1 MFCRNWSEDVV
12 GRSVKC
18 RKGLDVKVERSR
30 SRLEEASAPATE
42 KYQRRFQ
49 YKVWNEQSHRDYAN
63 HQCPNSMTISWPSR
77 KRVLSFKE
85 KYTFTTALE
94 GGKVR
99 WCRSWPFWEMQER
112 PCGDKG
118 RRGVNDASAPEKE
131 SSIKKNCK
139 ISGTPGLNWPK
150 SRPFPGHSGILV
162 WIWTK
167 SRILDLFGLVAKL
180 SSVHTGPP
188 LGLQNLFHI
197 FEESEGFP
205 RRGTRLTCHGF

>member
-1 MFCRNWSEDVV
+1 MFCRSWSEDVV

-112 PCGDKG
+112 PCGNKG

-139 ISGTPGLNWPK
+139 ISGTETELHFPEPR
-150 SRPFPGHSGILV
+150 SQRPMRAK
-162 WIWTK
+162 IWTY
-167 SRILDLFGLVAKL
+167 
-180 SSVHTGPP
+180 
-188 LGLQNLFHI
+188 
-197 FEESEGFP
+197 
-205 RRGTRLTCHGF
+205 